1 VDEHVEGVPVRS
13 DALDDGPDPGGAR
26 EVASDD
32 PRLAAEG
39 PHGRGDALRLLRVPK
54 GVDGDVRPSLGEP
67 QRRRGADPAT
77 PTGHERPHAGSDACR
92 TITPAR
98 AAAGPPRVKY
108 RAPGRPPMTTSDPPL
123 VRLERRGA
131 VAVLTIDHPPVNVLN
146 AAVLDALVAR
156 LAEVDADRSLRAVV
170 LCGAAEKAFAAGA
183 DIREMA
189 PMGPG
194 QARRHGARG
203 QGATVAIERISLPV
217 IAAVHGS
224 CLGGGCE
231 LALACDFVVASEDAR
246 FGQPEVN
253 LGVMPGWGGTQ
264 RLPRRIGAAQ
274 ARYWIYTGRS
284 MTAAD
289 AMAQGWVLAV
299 VPKARLLEEA
309 IGLAEELAEKSADAL
324 AAAKYAVQRAVDRG
338 LTEGL
343 AYELRIWESLFAT
356 TDQKEGMRAF
366 LEKRTWKPT
375 ERDPASPVPQV
386 AGVYVR
392 HAGTPESG
400 KGKN

>member
-1 VDEHVEGVPVRS
+1 MP
-13 DALDDGPDPGGAR
+13 
-26 EVASDD
+26 
-32 PRLAAEG
+32 
-39 PHGRGDALRLLRVPK
+39 
-54 GVDGDVRPSLGEP
+54 
-67 QRRRGADPAT
+67 
-77 PTGHERPHAGSDACR
+77 
-92 TITPAR
+92 
-98 AAAGPPRVKY
+98 
-108 RAPGRPPMTTSDPPL
+108 TSDPPL

-131 VAVLTIDHPPVNVLN
+131 VAILTIDHPPVNVLN
-146 AAVLDALVAR
+146 AEVLDALVAR
-156 LAEVDADRSLRAVV
+156 LAEVDADRSVRAVV

-189 PMGPG
+189 PMGPS
-194 QARRHGARG
+194 QARRHGAKG
-203 QGATVAIERISLPV
+203 QGATVAIERTSVPV

-231 LALACDFVVASEDAR
+231 LALACDFVIASEEAR

-264 RLPRRIGAAQ
+264 RLPRRIGSVK

-284 MTAAD
+284 VSAAE
-289 AMAQGWVLAV
+289 AMENGWILQV
-299 VPKARLLEEA
+299 VPKSRLLEEA
-309 IGLAEELAEKSADAL
+309 LLLAEELAGKSADAL
-324 AAAKYAVQRAVDRG
+324 AAAKFALQRAVDRG

-356 TDQKEGMRAF
+356 ADQKEGMRAF
-366 LEKRTWKPT
+366 LEKRKWVPA
-375 ERDPASPVPQV
+375 ERDPASPIPQV

-392 HAGTPESG
+392 HAGSAESG